1 MCLACGVKKHN
12 IVVVDPYDLNATK
25 AAVKAGYEATEPFVI
40 ITRRECALLKPIQKE
55 RVDMK
60 CKTDYDKC
68 RFCKICIKTGCPA
81 LQIDHENQ
89 KVFIDTVQC
98 NGCTICMQVCPFDA
112 IEKVG
117 E

>member
-1 MCLACGVKKHN
+1 M
-12 IVVVDPYDLNATK
+12 ISMQ
-25 AAVKAGYEATEPFVI
+25 
-40 ITRRECALLKPIQKE
+40 PIQKE